1 VTKMKIGIDQLKRF
15 IDIAGVNK
23 DGFEAIASAGT
34 LTSNVMND
42 DRNVVVIVE
51 MQTKAGDEAKFR
63 LQRDIFLKY
72 LRNIDGK
79 MVDMTSDDTLITV
92 EGEDVKLFIPQVVS
106 AITDKTKKPLPQ
118 SMSNWEMQS
127 RLTFSPVKIKKIL
140 SVVDNV
146 GERVITLVISGGKI
160 TAKIKKR
167 AIVKDIGEVTDGET
181 DFTISYHIGA
191 FNDAFQGALDK
202 PVFVTIYSP
211 IENDRPPSSFNY
223 SSGDLLI
230 SGLLADWREKE

>member
-1 VTKMKIGIDQLKRF
+1 M
-15 IDIAGVNK
+15 
-23 DGFEAIASAGT
+23 
-34 LTSNVMND
+34 
-42 DRNVVVIVE
+42 
-51 MQTKAGDEAKFR
+51 
-63 LQRDIFLKY
+63 
-72 LRNIDGK
+72 
-79 MVDMTSDDTLITV
+79 
-92 EGEDVKLFIPQVVS
+92 
-106 AITDKTKKPLPQ
+106 
-118 SMSNWEMQS
+118 
-127 RLTFSPVKIKKIL
+127 
-140 SVVDNV
+140 DNV

-160 TAKIKKR
+160 TAKIKKK

-181 DFTISYHIGA
+181 DFTVSYHIGA